1 MCDRR
6 YGCREARLR
15 KRTGDGKSAAAARSR
30 RAQLRFAFSCSR
42 FWLGLITRIGWV
54 GGWVVLPPKAT
65 KWYGNFLKPCEGSHS
80 YAPLTH
86 KSRT

>member
-15 KRTGDGKSAAAARSR
+15 KRTDDGKSAAAARSR
-30 RAQLRFAFSCSR
+30 CARAAGRGVSFSCSR
-42 FWLGLITRIGWV
+42 SWLGLNTRIGLV

-65 KWYGNFLKPCEGSHS
+65 KWYGNFLKPCEGFHHTR
-80 YAPLTH
+80 L
-86 KSRT
+86 